1 MSASVCP
8 FIAMGADSS
17 KRSSQPNAAHSC
29 FAKRP
34 AEPIDLRRQGEICL
48 TPTFAACPIF
58 LAWASREAAQTID
71 APAPQPLPLGTPAAS
86 APVDLAAASLGTDEA
101 MDEYDDVPE
110 GSIWSAAPTASDPG
124 FELSPAEEERVRVVP
139 LHKRRSMDDEA
150 PRAALRL
157 PRIPGGTRGAAALL
171 VLAAVVLFSLPTI
184 LKGVNGFIAGVTAT
198 PTPSASPT
206 SEVSPSPTP
215 TPTPEAV
222 LYRVKS
228 GDTLGRIAGIYQVS
242 IDVILSANPNID
254 RTTLIIYVGQEL
266 IIPQSIPDVVTSP
279 SP

>member
-34 AEPIDLRRQGEICL
+34 AEPIDLQRQGEICL
-48 TPTFAACPIF
+48 TPTFVACPIF

-124 FELSPAEEERVRVVP
+124 FELSAAEEERVRVVP

-198 PTPSASPT
+198 PTPSALPT

>member
-1 MSASVCP
+1 MSANVCP
-8 FIAMGADSS
+8 FIATGADSS
-17 KRSSQPNAAHSC
+17 KRSSGPSAAHSC
-29 FAKRP
+29 FATRP
-34 AEPIDLRRQGEICL
+34 AEPIDLQRQSETCL
-48 TPTFAACPIF
+48 TPTFTACPIF

-71 APAPQPLPLGTPAAS
+71 APAPQPLPYGTPAAS
-86 APVDLAAASLGTDEA
+86 APVDLAAATLGIDEVEG
-101 MDEYDDVPE
+101 EYDELPE
-110 GSIWSAAPTASDPG
+110 GSIWSTAPTPADPG
-124 FELSPAEEERVRVVP
+124 FELSPSEEERVRVVP

-157 PRIPGGTRGAAALL
+157 PKIPGGTRGAAALL

-206 SEVSPSPTP
+206 SDVSPSPTP

-228 GDTLGRIAGIYQVS
+228 GDTLGKIAEKFQVS
-242 IDVILSANPNID
+242 IDVIMSANPEI
-254 RTTLIIYVGQEL
+254 TSPELIRAGQEI
-266 IIPQSIPDVVTSP
+266 IIPQGIPDVVTSP

>member
-1 MSASVCP
+1 MSANVCP
-8 FIAMGADSS
+8 FIATGADSS
-17 KRSSQPNAAHSC
+17 KRSSQPSAAHSC

-34 AEPIDLRRQGEICL
+34 AEPIDLQRQGEICL
-48 TPTFAACPIF
+48 TPTFTACPIF
-58 LAWASREAAQTID
+58 LAWASREAAQTVD
-71 APAPQPLPLGTPAAS
+71 GPAPQTLPFGTPAAS
-86 APVDLAAASLGTDEA
+86 APVDLAAASLGTDEIA
-101 MDEYDDVPE
+101 DEYDDVPE
-110 GSIWSAAPTASDPG
+110 GSIWSAAPTPG
-124 FELSPAEEERVRVVP
+124 EPSYELSPAEEERVRVVP

-171 VLAAVVLFSLPTI
+171 VLATVVLFSLPTI

-206 SEVSPSPTP
+206 SDVSPSPTP
-215 TPTPEAV
+215 TPEPEAV

-228 GDTLGRIAGIYQVS
+228 GDTLGKIAGLYQIS
-242 IDVILSANPNID
+242 IDVILSANPAIN
-254 RTTLIIYVGQEL
+254 RKSLTIYVGQEL
-266 IIPQSIPDVVTSP
+266 IIPQVIPDVVTSP

>member
-1 MSASVCP
+1 MSANVCP
-8 FIAMGADSS
+8 FIATGADSS
-17 KRSSQPNAAHSC
+17 KRSSQPSAAHSC

-34 AEPIDLRRQGEICL
+34 AEPIDLQRQGEICL
-48 TPTFAACPIF
+48 TPTFTACPIF
-58 LAWASREAAQTID
+58 LAWASREAAQTVD
-71 APAPQPLPLGTPAAS
+71 GPAPQPLPFGTPAAS
-86 APVDLAAASLGTDEA
+86 APVDLAAASLGTDEIA
-101 MDEYDDVPE
+101 DEYGDAPE
-110 GSIWSAAPTASDPG
+110 GSIWSAAPTPG
-124 FELSPAEEERVRVVP
+124 EPSYELSPAEEERVRVVP

-206 SEVSPSPTP
+206 SDVSPSPTP
-215 TPTPEAV
+215 TPTPEAKIH
-222 LYRVKS
+222 RVKQGEWLEKIS
-228 GDTLGRIAGIYQVS
+228 GIYQVS
-242 IDVILSANPNID
+242 IDVILSANPAID
-254 RTTLIIYVGQEL
+254 RKTLTIYAGQEL
-266 IIPQSIPDVVTSP
+266 IIPQVIPDVVTSP

>member
-1 MSASVCP
+1 MSANVCP
-8 FIAMGADSS
+8 FIATGADSS
-17 KRSSQPNAAHSC
+17 KRSSQPSAAHSC

-34 AEPIDLRRQGEICL
+34 AEPIDLQRQGEICL
-48 TPTFAACPIF
+48 TPTFTACPIF
-58 LAWASREAAQTID
+58 LAWASREAAQTVD
-71 APAPQPLPLGTPAAS
+71 GPAPQPLPFGTPAAS
-86 APVDLAAASLGTDEA
+86 APVDLAAASLGTDEIA
-101 MDEYDDVPE
+101 DEYDDVPE
-110 GSIWSAAPTASDPG
+110 GSIWSAAPTPG
-124 FELSPAEEERVRVVP
+124 EPSYELSPAEEERVRVVP

-206 SEVSPSPTP
+206 SDISPSPTP
-215 TPTPEAV
+215 TPTPEVV

-228 GDTLGRIAGIYQVS
+228 GETLGQIATRFQVS
-242 IDVILSANPNID
+242 IDVIMSANPEITNPE
-254 RTTLIIYVGQEL
+254 LIRAGQEL
-266 IIPQSIPDVVTSP
+266 IIPQTIPDVVTSP

>member
-1 MSASVCP
+1 MSANVCP
-8 FIAMGADSS
+8 FIATGADSS
-17 KRSSQPNAAHSC
+17 KRSSQPSAAHSC

-34 AEPIDLRRQGEICL
+34 AEPIDLQRQGEICL
-48 TPTFAACPIF
+48 TPTFTACPIF
-58 LAWASREAAQTID
+58 LAWASREAAQTVD
-71 APAPQPLPLGTPAAS
+71 GPAPQPLPFGTPAAS
-86 APVDLAAASLGTDEA
+86 APVDLAAASLGTDEIA
-101 MDEYDDVPE
+101 DEYDDVPE
-110 GSIWSAAPTASDPG
+110 GSIWSAAPTPG
-124 FELSPAEEERVRVVP
+124 EPSYELSPAEEERARVVP

-206 SEVSPSPTP
+206 SDVSPSPTL
-215 TPTPEAV
+215 TPTPEAKIH
-222 LYRVKS
+222 RVKKGEWLEKIS
-228 GDTLGRIAGIYQVS
+228 GIYQVS
-242 IDVILSANPNID
+242 IDVILSANPAID
-254 RTTLIIYVGQEL
+254 RKTLTIYVGQEL
-266 IIPQSIPDVVTSP
+266 IIPQVIPDVVTSP

>member
-1 MSASVCP
+1 MSANVCP
-8 FIAMGADSS
+8 FIATGTDSS
-17 KRSSQPNAAHSC
+17 KRSSEPSAAHSC

-34 AEPIDLRRQGEICL
+34 AEPIDLTRQGETCL
-48 TPTFAACPIF
+48 TPTFTACPIF

-71 APAPQPLPLGTPAAS
+71 APAPQPLPYGTPAAS
-86 APVDLAAASLGTDEA
+86 APVDLAAATLGIDEVDGA
-101 MDEYDDVPE
+101 YDELPE
-110 GSIWSAAPTASDPG
+110 GSIWSAAPPPDDPNY
-124 FELSPAEEERVRVVP
+124 ELSASEEERVRVVP
-139 LHKRRSMDDEA
+139 LHKRRTMDDEA

-157 PRIPGGTRGAAALL
+157 PKIPGGTRGAAALL

-206 SEVSPSPTP
+206 SDVSPSPTP

-228 GDTLGRIAGIYQVS
+228 GETLGQIATRFQVS
-242 IDVILSANPNID
+242 IDVIMSANPEITNPE
-254 RTTLIIYVGQEL
+254 LIRAGQEI
-266 IIPQSIPDVVTSP
+266 IIPQGIPDVVTSP

>member
-1 MSASVCP
+1 MSANVCP
-8 FIAMGADSS
+8 FIATGADSS
-17 KRSSQPNAAHSC
+17 KRSSQPSAAHSC

-34 AEPIDLRRQGEICL
+34 AEPIDLQRQGEICL
-48 TPTFAACPIF
+48 TPTFTACPIF
-58 LAWASREAAQTID
+58 LAWASREAAQTVD
-71 APAPQPLPLGTPAAS
+71 GPAPQPLPFGTPAAS
-86 APVDLAAASLGTDEA
+86 APVDLAAASLGTDEIA
-101 MDEYDDVPE
+101 DEYDDVPE
-110 GSIWSAAPTASDPG
+110 GSIWSAAPTPG
-124 FELSPAEEERVRVVP
+124 EPSYELSPAEEERVRVVP

-171 VLAAVVLFSLPTI
+171 VLAAVILFSLPTI

-206 SEVSPSPTP
+206 SDVSPSPTP
-215 TPTPEAV
+215 TPEPEAV

-228 GDTLGRIAGIYQVS
+228 GDTLGKIAGLYQIS
-242 IDVILSANPNID
+242 IDVILSANPAIN
-254 RTTLIIYVGQEL
+254 RKSLTIYVGQEL
-266 IIPQSIPDVVTSP
+266 IIPQVIPDVVTSP

>member
-34 AEPIDLRRQGEICL
+34 AEPIDLQRQGEICL

-124 FELSPAEEERVRVVP
+124 FELSPAEEERVRLVP

>member
-34 AEPIDLRRQGEICL
+34 AEPIDLQRQGEICL

-110 GSIWSAAPTASDPG
+110 GSIWSAAPTSSDPG

-150 PRAALRL
+150 PPAALRL

>member
-1 MSASVCP
+1 MSANVCP
-8 FIAMGADSS
+8 FIATGADSS
-17 KRSSQPNAAHSC
+17 KRSSRPSAAHFC

-34 AEPIDLRRQGEICL
+34 AEPIDLQRQGEICL
-48 TPTFAACPIF
+48 TPTFTACPIF
-58 LAWASREAAQTID
+58 LAWASREAAQTVD
-71 APAPQPLPLGTPAAS
+71 GPAPQSLPFGTPAAS
-86 APVDLAAASLGTDEA
+86 APVDLAAASLGTDEIA
-101 MDEYDDVPE
+101 DEYDDAPE
-110 GSIWSAAPTASDPG
+110 GSIWSAAPTPG
-124 FELSPAEEERVRVVP
+124 APSYELSPAEEERVRVVP

-198 PTPSASPT
+198 PTPSVSPT
-206 SEVSPSPTP
+206 IDVSPSPTP
-215 TPTPEAV
+215 TPEPEAV

-228 GDTLGRIAGIYQVS
+228 GDTLGKIAGIYQIS

-254 RTTLIIYVGQEL
+254 RSTLTIYVGQEL
-266 IIPQSIPDVVTSP
+266 IIPQVIPDVVTSP

>member
-1 MSASVCP
+1 MSANVCP
-8 FIAMGADSS
+8 FIATGADSS
-17 KRSSQPNAAHSC
+17 KRSSQPSAAHSC
-29 FAKRP
+29 FATRP
-34 AEPIDLRRQGEICL
+34 AEPIDLQRQSSVCL
-48 TPTFAACPIF
+48 TPTFTACPIF
-58 LAWASREAAQTID
+58 LAWAAREAAQTVD
-71 APAPQPLPLGTPAAS
+71 APAPQPLPFGTPAAS
-86 APVDLAAASLGTDEA
+86 APVDLAAATLGTDEQA
-101 MDEYDDVPE
+101 GEYEELPE
-110 GSIWSAAPTASDPG
+110 GSIWSAAPAPG
-124 FELSPAEEERVRVVP
+124 EPRFELSPQEEERVRLVP

-157 PRIPGGTRGAAALL
+157 PKIPGGTRGAAALL
-171 VLAAVVLFSLPTI
+171 VLAAVVLFSLPTM

-228 GDTLGRIAGIYQVS
+228 GDTLGKIAGLYQVS
-242 IDVILSANPNID
+242 IDVILSANPAID
-254 RTTLIIYVGQEL
+254 RKKLTIYVGQEL
-266 IIPQSIPDVVTSP
+266 IIPQVIPDVVTST

>member
-1 MSASVCP
+1 MSANVCP
-8 FIAMGADSS
+8 FIATGADSS
-17 KRSSQPNAAHSC
+17 KRSSQPSAAHSC

-34 AEPIDLRRQGEICL
+34 AEPIDLQRQGEICL
-48 TPTFAACPIF
+48 TPTFTACPIF
-58 LAWASREAAQTID
+58 LAWASREAAQTVD
-71 APAPQPLPLGTPAAS
+71 GPAPQPLPFGTPAAS
-86 APVDLAAASLGTDEA
+86 APVDLAAASLGTDEIA
-101 MDEYDDVPE
+101 DEYDDVPE
-110 GSIWSAAPTASDPG
+110 GSIWSAAPTPG
-124 FELSPAEEERVRVVP
+124 EPSYELSPAEEERVRVVP

-206 SEVSPSPTP
+206 SDVSPSPTP
-215 TPTPEAV
+215 TPTPEAKIH
-222 LYRVKS
+222 RVKKGEWLEKIS
-228 GDTLGRIAGIYQVS
+228 GIYQVS
-242 IDVILSANPNID
+242 IDVILSANPAID
-254 RTTLIIYVGQEL
+254 RKTLTIYVGQEL
-266 IIPQSIPDVVTSP
+266 IIPQVIPDVVTSP